1 MIKYIST
8 YLPWFLVLAVDILEN
23 VIFFFFMF
31 ATCECLVQ
39 ELEDDLISHWDLYQT
54 AGWVLPQVFSFFLK
68 LQFRN
73 SHLIQL
79 QHYLFIY
86 FLFLSLCLVQNGPLE
101 WLFSFVL
108 DRWTYNRE
116 LIMISLFLQSIIS
129 LGVCLRAYVYVNG
142 RSNSSRSLL
151 HHQRAGV
158 GTELLPCL
166 LYSPMDVKLWCLKC
180 VNNFLHV
187 TVSVWEL
194 NTQKEKCTERFCELC
209 TL

>member
-1 MIKYIST
+1 M
-8 YLPWFLVLAVDILEN
+8 FA
-23 VIFFFFMF
+23 FFFYVCNLRMSCAVAGGWLDLTLRFISNSWLS
-31 ATCECLVQ
+31 ATT
-39 ELEDDLISHWDLYQT
+39 S
-54 AGWVLPQVFSFFLK
+54 FFFFLK

-79 QHYLFIY
+79 QHYLFFI

-116 LIMISLFLQSIIS
+116 LIIISLFLQSIIS

-158 GTELLPCL
+158 GMELLPCL